1 MNSGIAVLAGYGS
14 MWKERQI
21 IAKTYINASH
31 SELSTFPGEKGSDVS
46 NWSPSG
52 WFGLLEG
59 MYPVRSP
66 LQAGQTYFPGS
77 SLGEAPTLGGQVNY
91 ISLIMAT
98 SCVSPLQSSRVTKT
112 SDWLTSTG

>member
-1 MNSGIAVLAGYGS
+1 MNSGIVVLDGYGS

-31 SELSTFPGEKGSDVS
+31 SELLTFPEEKGSDVS

-66 LQAGQTYFPGS
+66 LQAGQTYFPSS
-77 SLGEAPTLGGQVNY
+77 SLGEAPTMGVRLTY

-98 SCVSPLQSSRVTKT
+98 SFVSPLHSSGVAKT